1 MVFFTRNNFLIFRV
15 GEKMKEN
22 PTLWFGATSAAALV
36 LLQQFLHKPKLWLSQ
51 LLCKWASFKA
61 GKLGISGQRKLH
73 NKSLNIF
80 HEIYIDLIWPN
91 AYIFSYDVCSAL
103 HWLNNGVMLIHSGRW
118 PLIIFSWADRE
129 TKSWCNF
136 WAADW
141 KKLKRNLNAH
151 RPDLLVFLILLKMS
165 WQPLAQTCQ
174 GTLLVY
180 QGGKLFRVPKP
191 TPTDMSLC
199 CFQTRQG
206 PPTAC

>member
-1 MVFFTRNNFLIFRV
+1 MR
-15 GEKMKEN
+15 
-22 PTLWFGATSAAALV
+22 P
-36 LLQQFLHKPKLWLSQ
+36 LQQRWYCCSNFSKPKLWLSQ

-151 RPDLLVFLILLKMS
+151 RPDLLVFLILLKCLDNLWHKLVWERCLCIKGES
-165 WQPLAQTCQ
+165 FSVYPSPLPLTCLYVAFKQ
-174 GTLLVY
+174 DKDHP
-180 QGGKLFRVPKP
+180 QHAS
-191 TPTDMSLC
+191 TPPSLKILKYS
-199 CFQTRQG
+199 TIKY
-206 PPTAC
+206 

>member
-1 MVFFTRNNFLIFRV
+1 
-15 GEKMKEN
+15 MK
-22 PTLWFGATSAAALV
+22 
-36 LLQQFLHKPKLWLSQ
+36 
-51 LLCKWASFKA
+51 
-61 GKLGISGQRKLH
+61 
-73 NKSLNIF
+73 
-80 HEIYIDLIWPN
+80 YILIWPN
-91 AYIFSYDVCSAL
+91 PYIFSYDVCSAL

-129 TKSWCNF
+129 TRSWCNF

-165 WQPLAQTCQ
+165 WQPLAQTCL
-174 GTLLVY
+174 GALLVY
-180 QGGKLFRVPKP
+180 QGGKLFRVPKS

-206 PPTAC
+206 PPTAPSLKILKYSTKVLIFYFYVLKQRKLRWRIWKTFGKSLLAKIFGFKSLKVLDCHICIYLASLCT

>member
-1 MVFFTRNNFLIFRV
+1 MSELQGAQIRHFWPKKITQQIPEHISWNIY
-15 GEKMKEN
+15 
-22 PTLWFGATSAAALV
+22 WF
-36 LLQQFLHKPKLWLSQ
+36 
-51 LLCKWASFKA
+51 
-61 GKLGISGQRKLH
+61 
-73 NKSLNIF
+73 
-80 HEIYIDLIWPN
+80 DLTKRI
-91 AYIFSYDVCSAL
+91 YIFSYDVCSAL

-165 WQPLAQTCQ
+165 WQPLAQTCL

>member
-1 MVFFTRNNFLIFRV
+1 MR
-15 GEKMKEN
+15 
-22 PTLWFGATSAAALV
+22 P
-36 LLQQFLHKPKLWLSQ
+36 LQQRWYCCSNFSKPKLWLSQ

-151 RPDLLVFLILLKMS
+151 RPDLLVFFYPAENVLTTFGTNLSGNVACVSRGKAFPCTQAHSHWHVSMLLSNKTRTTHSMLAPHHLWKYWNILTFYFYVLK
-165 WQPLAQTCQ
+165 QR
-174 GTLLVY
+174 
-180 QGGKLFRVPKP
+180 KLR
-191 TPTDMSLC
+191 
-199 CFQTRQG
+199 
-206 PPTAC
+206 